1 MRSWC
6 TTYMGTLVYTDIVT
20 VCLLPNVGKV
30 IPANERVSRNYY
42 MNEGLGPTT
51 TAVDLDEETDRSSR
65 QYATVA
71 SYDHDNGR
79 SPTAATTSRSDV
91 PNSSLRANIA
101 YGIEQKRQRE
111 GGLVHG
117 LKVPLRPPPRPPRS

>member
-1 MRSWC
+1 
-6 TTYMGTLVYTDIVT
+6 
-20 VCLLPNVGKV
+20 
-30 IPANERVSRNYY
+30 

-51 TAVDLDEETDRSSR
+51 TAVDLDETDRSSR

-71 SYDHDNGR
+71 SHDHDYGR
-79 SPTAATTSRSDV
+79 SSPTAATTSRSDV
-91 PNSSLRANIA
+91 PNSSLRANVA

-117 LKVPLRPPPRPPRS
+117 LRVPLRPPPRPPRS